1 MKIIRSTVAKPA
13 PSRPIKCF
21 PEVSPNPPPPAH
33 PTVPASNAIARHAVT
48 VASSPGKINPKQMV
62 F

>member
-1 MKIIRSTVAKPA
+1 MKITRSTPPKQTW
-13 PSRPIKCF
+13 RDIKCF
-21 PEVSPNPPPPAH
+21 EPVAPNPPPEVH

-48 VASSPGKINPKQMV
+48 VASSPGSINPAQQV